1 MRFDAA
7 SLDIPPAGGGVLF
20 GIGWGMA
27 RLCSGTDIA
36 DLSLAPRNAAI
47 FMLAMRA
54 GMPAFKLTTSRR
66 GPVNGT
72 KPHRAPKGG

>member
-1 MRFDAA
+1 M
-7 SLDIPPAGGGVLF
+7 PPAWIFHPLGGACCLVSAG
-20 GIGWGMA
+20 GMA

-36 DLSLAPRNAAI
+36 DLTLASRNAAI

-66 GPVNGT
+66 APVNGT

>member
-1 MRFDAA
+1 
-7 SLDIPPAGGGVLF
+7 
-20 GIGWGMA
+20 MA

-36 DLSLAPRNAAI
+36 DLALAPRNAAI

-66 GPVNGT
+66 APVNGT